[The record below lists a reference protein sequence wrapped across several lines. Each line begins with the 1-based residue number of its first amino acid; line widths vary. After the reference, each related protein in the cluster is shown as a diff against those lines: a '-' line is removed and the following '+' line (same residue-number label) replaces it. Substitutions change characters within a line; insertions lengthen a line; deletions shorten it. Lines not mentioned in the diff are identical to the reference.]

1 MTVYD
6 YLRKVPAYLI
16 IAVAAAL
23 IALIGWLDFVTGT
36 ELSLDIFMLIPIFL
50 VAWFVDWRTGSI
62 LSIFGA
68 IVWWFANSPTRATF
82 ATPLFFDINVLERL
96 AFFLLIVFLVSSL
109 RTAFDYVEKLS
120 RTDSLTEL
128 LNSRTFYGE
137 ARSELERARRFG
149 HPLTVAFLD
158 VDDFK
163 LINDENGHAAGDD
176 ILRAIGA
183 VIKRNVRGL
192 DLAGRLGGD
201 EFAILLAETGETQAR
216 EAIARLMTEL
226 NEVIAES
233 GYTVTFSGGVV
244 TPPELPETVD
254 DIIKRA
260 DKAMYAVKR
269 SGKNTV
275 VYET

>member
-1 MTVYD
+1 MAVYE
-6 YLRKVPAYLI
+6 YLRRLPSFLI
-16 IAVAAAL
+16 VAAAAML
-23 IALIGWLDFVTGT
+23 IALIGWLDFATGT

-50 VAWFVDWRTGSI
+50 VAWFVDWRMGSL

-68 IVWWFANSPTRATF
+68 IVWWIANSSDRATF
-82 ATPLFFDINVLERL
+82 ATPFFFDINVIERL

-109 RTAFDYVEKLS
+109 RSAFDYVEKLS

-128 LNSRTFYGE
+128 LNSRAFYAE
-137 ARSELERARRFG
+137 ARTELERARRFG
-149 HPLTVAFLD
+149 HPLSVAFLD

-163 LINDENGHAAGDD
+163 LINDENGHSAGDD

-226 NEVIAES
+226 NEVIAER
-233 GYTVTFSGGVV
+233 GYRVTFSGGVI
-244 TPPELPETVD
+244 TPPELPDSVD

-260 DKAMYAVKR
+260 DEAMYVVKR

-275 VYET
+275 IYES